1 MLPLRAMRPRTRLY
15 CALRATF
22 TLVDLGVG
30 PMLSRSMRYPPC
42 RSLPNPGSA
51 DRGVSSVLR
60 RFLNIRLLQ
69 NHIKKATKLM
79 TATPPTTPPATAIVE
94 PEPLRLGPPAFPPTG
109 TTVTP
114 EVLSA
119 ASGACGLF
127 AGVPAPA
134 PIVVKGAA
142 DDAVEDEASSLC
154 GGGATAGSAAD
165 GVGTA
170 DSEVGTAAIGVD
182 TEVRTAGTL
191 VSATLAWGC
200 GATAT
205 EGIDSIVTELEE
217 LELTGGGNCGID
229 VEGVATAG
237 GGATMAGAAVVGST

>member
-1 MLPLRAMRPRTRLY
+1 M
-15 CALRATF
+15 
-22 TLVDLGVG
+22 
-30 PMLSRSMRYPPC
+30 
-42 RSLPNPGSA
+42 
-51 DRGVSSVLR
+51 
-60 RFLNIRLLQ
+60 
-69 NHIKKATKLM
+69 
-79 TATPPTTPPATAIVE
+79 
-94 PEPLRLGPPAFPPTG
+94 
-109 TTVTP
+109 
-114 EVLSA
+114 
-119 ASGACGLF
+119 
-127 AGVPAPA
+127 
-134 PIVVKGAA
+134 
-142 DDAVEDEASSLC
+142 EDEASSLC
-154 GGGATAGSAAD
+154 GGATAGSATD

>member
-1 MLPLRAMRPRTRLY
+1 
-15 CALRATF
+15 
-22 TLVDLGVG
+22 
-30 PMLSRSMRYPPC
+30 
-42 RSLPNPGSA
+42 
-51 DRGVSSVLR
+51 
-60 RFLNIRLLQ
+60 
-69 NHIKKATKLM
+69 M

-94 PEPLRLGPPAFPPTG
+94 PEPLRPGPPPLPPTG
-109 TTVTP
+109 TTFTP
-114 EVLSA
+114 DVLSA

-142 DDAVEDEASSLC
+142 EDAVTDEASSLC
-154 GGGATAGSAAD
+154 GGGAAAGSATD
-165 GVGTA
+165 GVGAA
-170 DSEVGTAAIGVD
+170 DSEVGTAAIEVEVDSGVG
-182 TEVRTAGTL
+182 TAGTL

-237 GGATMAGAAVVGST
+237 GGATMTGAAVVGST

>member
-1 MLPLRAMRPRTRLY
+1 
-15 CALRATF
+15 
-22 TLVDLGVG
+22 
-30 PMLSRSMRYPPC
+30 
-42 RSLPNPGSA
+42 
-51 DRGVSSVLR
+51 
-60 RFLNIRLLQ
+60 
-69 NHIKKATKLM
+69 M

-109 TTVTP
+109 TTLTP

-119 ASGACGLF
+119 ASGAWGLF

-154 GGGATAGSAAD
+154 GGGATAGSATD

-170 DSEVGTAAIGVD
+170 DSEVGTAAIEVD
-182 TEVRTAGTL
+182 TGVGTAGTL

-205 EGIDSIVTELEE
+205 EGIDSIVTELETE

-237 GGATMAGAAVVGST
+237 GGATMTGAAVVVGST